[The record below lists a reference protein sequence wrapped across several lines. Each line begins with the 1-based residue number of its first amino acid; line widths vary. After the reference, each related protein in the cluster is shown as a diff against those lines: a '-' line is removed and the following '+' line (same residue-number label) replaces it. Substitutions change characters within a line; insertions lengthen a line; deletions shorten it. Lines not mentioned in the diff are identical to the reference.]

1 MYENVQVVDGK
12 KQINREFLINNL
24 GKKHNLIINLKDG
37 KKLEGW
43 LGIEDDYFFF
53 IGGVNFSFSD
63 VIDVEVIY

>member
-37 KKLEGW
+37 K
-43 LGIEDDYFFF
+43 
-53 IGGVNFSFSD
+53 
-63 VIDVEVIY
+63 

>member
-1 MYENVQVVDGK
+1 MYENVQIIDGK
-12 KQINREFLINNL
+12 KQINRELLINNL
-24 GKKHNLIINLKDG
+24 GKNHNLIINLKDG

-43 LGIEDDYFFF
+43 LGIEDSYFF

>member
-12 KQINREFLINNL
+12 KQINRELLINNL

-43 LGIEDDYFFF
+43 LGIEDDYFF
-53 IGGVNFSFSD
+53 ISGVNFSFSD

>member
-24 GKKHNLIINLKDG
+24 GKKHNLIIDLKDG

-43 LGIEDDYFFF
+43 LGVEDDYLF

-63 VIDVEVIY
+63 VVDVEVIY